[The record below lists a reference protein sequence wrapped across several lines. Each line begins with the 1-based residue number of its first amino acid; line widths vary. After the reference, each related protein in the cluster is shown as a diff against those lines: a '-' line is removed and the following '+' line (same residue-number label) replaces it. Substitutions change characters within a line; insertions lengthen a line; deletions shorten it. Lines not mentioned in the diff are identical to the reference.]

1 MVGGANMSSAGVGL
15 VIRMPRP
22 HVPSSQGDRAMR
34 HLITGLV
41 FLAALGLYLAGSVAG
56 SVLLFVV
63 GALIEGYGWFRLAR
77 SEPPQ
82 GRSVS

>member
-1 MVGGANMSSAGVGL
+1 
-15 VIRMPRP
+15 
-22 HVPSSQGDRAMR
+22 MR

>member
-1 MVGGANMSSAGVGL
+1 
-15 VIRMPRP
+15 
-22 HVPSSQGDRAMR
+22 MR

-63 GALIEGYGWFRLAR
+63 GALIEGYGWFRLVR
-77 SEPPQ
+77 SERPIDRPL
-82 GRSVS
+82 SSE